1 MNRSNDDHHESNRD
15 FYDRISNA
23 YDFIADSSEHQARE
37 TGEKALG
44 LQAGERVL
52 EIGYGT
58 GNTLLD
64 LAAMVGESGSIA
76 GLDISTGMRDV
87 AQRKLN
93 DQSPAA
99 KVDLRVGDAREMP
112 FEDGAFDAV
121 FASFT
126 LELFP
131 AEDIPPVLGEVRR
144 VLADGGRVGIVSM
157 AEVKE
162 GERVSALEKVYIWM
176 HRHFPHLVDCRPIN
190 PAAHLEAAGFQVEQQ
205 IDLDVWTMPVAVV
218 IGRKT

>member
-1 MNRSNDDHHESNRD
+1 MYIGTESVR
-15 FYDRISNA
+15 NA

-37 TGEKALG
+37 TGEKALA

-87 AQRKLN
+87 AQRKLS
-93 DQSPAA
+93 DRSPAA

-112 FEDGAFDAV
+112 FEDGSFDAV

-144 VLADGGRVGIVSM
+144 VLTDGGRVGIVSM

-162 GERVSALEKVYIWM
+162 GERASALEKVYIWM

-190 PAAHLEAAGFQVEQQ
+190 PAAYLEAAGFQVEQQ
-205 IDLDVWTMPVAVV
+205 IDLAVWTMPVAVV
-218 IGRKT
+218 VGRKS